1 MMWSLG
7 IADLDSTIEIVM
19 DQKSI
24 HDSETKI
31 LGDSC
36 FFPVDFSIS
45 LLIDSL
51 GLGILLQADY
61 PDFYDFLLGCAG
73 KSKSSKQS
81 NLGCKILHS

>member
-1 MMWSLG
+1 MTTSHGWLIRWFMMWSLG
-7 IADLDSTIEIVM
+7 IADPDSTIEIVM

-61 PDFYDFLLGCAG
+61 RRFL
-73 KSKSSKQS
+73 
-81 NLGCKILHS
+81 